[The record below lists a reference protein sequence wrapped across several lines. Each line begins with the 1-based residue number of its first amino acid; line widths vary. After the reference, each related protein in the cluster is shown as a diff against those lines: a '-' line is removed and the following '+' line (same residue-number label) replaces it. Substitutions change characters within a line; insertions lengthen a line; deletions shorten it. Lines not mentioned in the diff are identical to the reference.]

1 MTFITFLSDKLI
13 YNLLKELIKEG
24 EFMTQ
29 EKEKQSVEKQGK
41 DNHSHLNL
49 KGTFMMVMALGGLM
63 LISWF
68 GAFILFMERM

>member
-29 EKEKQSVEKQGK
+29 EKESVEKQGK
-41 DNHSHLNL
+41 DHHSHLNL

-63 LISWF
+63 LLSWF